1 MNKSYSVVK
10 CYFSVLLICVCV
22 SVSAEA
28 LKLQQDQGE
37 EKTSKIKQLLVK
49 TKKDL
54 ADAKKQVCVCTC
66 DRLSLTVCCI
76 TAF

>member
-1 MNKSYSVVK
+1 M
-10 CYFSVLLICVCV
+10 CV
-22 SVSAEA
+22 SASVEA

-37 EKTSKIKQLLVK
+37 EKMSKIKQLLVK

-54 ADAKKQVCVCTC
+54 ADAKKQVCVCVCMC

-76 TAF
+76 TVF